1 MAQSKKCVY
10 LCCDFQ
16 TNNIVLF
23 NLIKKM
29 KKLFLSLAVIASVSL
44 FSCGGNKAAEA
55 EETQEPATEV
65 VEEGAAVEEATECP
79 DSCQAEGAAVEEAAA
94 TETPAAE

>member
-1 MAQSKKCVY
+1 MAQSEKCVY

-55 EETQEPATEV
+55 EETQEP
-65 VEEGAAVEEATECP
+65 EATETV
-79 DSCQAEGAAVEEAAA
+79 VEEAAVVDSTA
-94 TETPAAE
+94 CCADTTCTEGAAEATVAE